1 MGNLFIGATDETLDL
16 VKVQGLVFFF
26 DKNTETGA

>member
-1 MGNLFIGATDETLDL
+1 MGDLFIGATDETPDL

-26 DKNTETGA
+26 DQKIQE